1 VSSVAPAR
9 TIDPESRNLTL
20 ARILE
25 EGDRADLAW
34 LSRTVGR
41 EAIVD
46 FVRARGG
53 RKLSAR
59 SRRFWCRALGIAET
73 ELPRHPLAELL
84 WPLA

>member
-1 VSSVAPAR
+1 VSLRHSPGAL
-9 TIDPESRNLTL
+9 DSGSRNLTL

-34 LSRTVGR
+34 LAREAGR
-41 EAIVD
+41 EAIVT
-46 FVRARGG
+46 FVRELSG

-59 SRRFWCRALGIAET
+59 SRRFWCRAFGISEAEP
-73 ELPRHPLAELL
+73 PRHPLAEQL